1 MGLRHTPL
9 FDVHR
14 AAGARL
20 VEFAGWEMPVQYQGI
35 LAEHAMVRERAG
47 IFDVSHMGQVEV
59 RGAGALAALQ
69 WVTANDVSRL
79 ADGFAQYS
87 LLLTPGGGIVD
98 DVIVYRL
105 AAERYL
111 VCVNASNRDGDLSFM
126 REHMRAADV
135 VDRSDEFALLA
146 VQGPIA
152 TEIVGG
158 LADTPLAGV
167 PSFALVEAE
176 IAGHRCIV
184 ARTGYT
190 GEDGWEIYCP
200 ADAGA
205 AVWAAVVD
213 AGSGRGVGPAGLGA
227 RDTLRLEAALPLYGH
242 ELDCETSPLEARL
255 GWVVSMDKGD
265 FIARAA
271 LLAQKE
277 RGVSRK
283 LVGIEVAVGAPPRQ
297 GYRLLRDGIA
307 TGEVTSGTRSPTLGK
322 GIALGYVEPKSARL
336 GTELAVEVRGRE
348 VPARVVPLPF
358 YRRSG

>member
-1 MGLRHTPL
+1 MGLQRTPL
-9 FDVHR
+9 YDVHR

-20 VEFAGWEMPVQYQGI
+20 VDFAGWEMPVQYQGI

-79 ADGFAQYS
+79 ADGCAQYS
-87 LLLTPGGGIVD
+87 LLLTPRGGIVD

-111 VCVNASNRDGDLSFM
+111 LCVNASNRVGDLRFM
-126 REHMRAADV
+126 RGHMKTADV

-146 VQGPIA
+146 VQGPVA
-152 TEIVGG
+152 TEIVAG
-158 LADTPLAGV
+158 LADTDLSDV

-176 IAGHRCIV
+176 IAGHRGML

-200 ADAGA
+200 AAA
-205 AVWAAVVD
+205 ASAVWAAVID

-242 ELDCETSPLEARL
+242 ELDRDTSPLEARL

-297 GYRLLRDGIA
+297 GYRLLRGGIA
-307 TGEVTSGTRSPTLGK
+307 IGEVTSGTHSPTLGK

-336 GTELAVEVRGRE
+336 GSELAVEVRGRE
-348 VPARVVPLPF
+348 VPACVVPLPF
-358 YRRSG
+358 YRRLG